1 MATQNNIRN
10 IAIIAHVDHGKTT
23 LVDEMLKQG
32 GIYRENQATQDRV
45 MDSGDLERERGITI
59 LAKNTSVHYKD
70 YKINIVDTP
79 GHADFGGEVERILKM
94 VNGVILLVDAAEGPM
109 PQTRFVLQKA
119 LELGHKVIVAVNKVD
134 KPDAR
139 IHEVMD
145 EVLELLLDLDAT
157 DEQFNSP
164 TVFCSGRQGIASYSP
179 DELGK
184 DLTPLF
190 ETIVNYIEAP
200 KGDENAPLQM
210 LVSSID
216 YNDYVG
222 RIAVGR
228 IERGI
233 TILAKNTSVRYKD
246 YKINIVD
253 TPGHADFGGEVERI
267 LKMVNGVILLVDA
280 AEGPMPQ
287 TRFVLQKAL
296 ELGHKVIVAVNK
308 VDKPDARIHEVMDE
322 VLELLLDLDATDEQ
336 FNSPTV
342 FCSGRHGT
350 ASYSPDEMG
359 SNLEPLFDT
368 IVRYIDAPQ
377 GDETAP
383 LQLLVSSID
392 YNEYVGRIA
401 IGRIER
407 GTIKVNQEVTICDFH
422 DPEMKQK
429 GKVVALYAFDGLG
442 KAPVQTASAGEIVA
456 LSGMADITIGRTL
469 CATDCVEPLPFVK
482 ISDPTI
488 EMTFAVNDSPFAG
501 KEGKF
506 VTSRNLRDRLEKEL
520 LKDVSLHVT
529 EQGTDAFN
537 VAGRGE
543 MHLSILMETMRREGF
558 EFSVSTPRVLTKEID
573 GKLCEPIERMVADVP
588 EECMGAVIE
597 KMGRRKGDLLGM
609 TPMGSRYRLE
619 FKVPSRGLFGYRS
632 EFLTDTKGEGI
643 MSSVLDSYAPMKG
656 EIERRLVGSLI
667 AHESG
672 EAVAYGLGGAQE
684 RGALFIGPGTPVY
697 AGMVVGICSRNE
709 DMTVNVCKRKQ
720 LTNMRASG
728 SDDAI
733 RLVTPKVFSLE
744 QCLEFLA
751 DDELL
756 ECTPKSLR
764 IRKREL
770 DHGIR
775 MRELM
780 KRRNQE

>member
-1 MATQNNIRN
+1 MATQEKIRN

-32 GIYRENQATQDRV
+32 GIYRENQATVERV

-59 LAKNTSVHYKD
+59 LAKNTAVWYKD

-119 LELGHKVIVAVNKVD
+119 LELGHKVIVAVNKID

-139 IHEVMD
+139 VHEVMD

-164 TVFCSGRQGIASYSP
+164 TVFCSGRQGTASYGP
-179 DELGK
+179 DQEGK
-184 DLTPLF
+184 DLVPLF
-190 ETIVNYIEAP
+190 ETIINYIPAP
-200 KGDENAPLQM
+200 TGDPA
-210 LVSSID
+210 
-216 YNDYVG
+216 
-222 RIAVGR
+222 
-228 IERGI
+228 
-233 TILAKNTSVRYKD
+233 
-246 YKINIVD
+246 
-253 TPGHADFGGEVERI
+253 
-267 LKMVNGVILLVDA
+267 
-280 AEGPMPQ
+280 
-287 TRFVLQKAL
+287 
-296 ELGHKVIVAVNK
+296 
-308 VDKPDARIHEVMDE
+308 
-322 VLELLLDLDATDEQ
+322 
-336 FNSPTV
+336 
-342 FCSGRHGT
+342 
-350 ASYSPDEMG
+350 
-359 SNLEPLFDT
+359 
-368 IVRYIDAPQ
+368 
-377 GDETAP
+377 AP

-401 IGRIER
+401 VGRIER
-407 GTIKVNQEVTICDFH
+407 GTIKVNQEVTICDYH
-422 DPEMKQK
+422 DPDIRQK
-429 GKVVALYAFDGLG
+429 GKVVALYTYDGLS
-442 KAPVQTASAGEIVA
+442 KAPVQEASAGEIVA

-469 CATDCVEPLPFVK
+469 CAPDALEPLPFVK
-482 ISDPTI
+482 ISPPTI

-558 EFSVSTPRVLTKEID
+558 EFSVSTPRVLTQEID

-588 EECMGAVIE
+588 EECMGSVIE
-597 KMGRRKGDLLGM
+597 KMGRRKGDLLSM

-619 FKVPSRGLFGYRS
+619 FLVPSRGLFGYRN
-632 EFLTDTKGEGI
+632 EFLTDTRGEGI
-643 MSSVLDSYAPMKG
+643 MSSVLETYAPMKG
-656 EIERRLVGSLI
+656 EIERRLTGSLI
-667 AHESG
+667 SFETG
-672 EAVAYGLGGAQE
+672 EASSYGLFNAQE
-684 RGALFIGPGTPVY
+684 RGTLFIGPGTPVY

-709 DMTVNVCKRKQ
+709 DMTVNVCKKKQ

-728 SDDAI
+728 SDEAL
-733 RLVTPKVFSLE
+733 RLTTPRVFSLE

-770 DHGIR
+770 DHSLR
-775 MRELM
+775 MRQLM
-780 KRRNQE
+780 KKRNQE

>member
-1 MATQNNIRN
+1 MATQEKIRN

-32 GIYRENQATQDRV
+32 GIYRENQATVERV

-59 LAKNTSVHYKD
+59 LAKNTAVWYKD

-119 LELGHKVIVAVNKVD
+119 LELGHKVIVAVNKID

-139 IHEVMD
+139 VHEVMD

-164 TVFCSGRQGIASYSP
+164 TVFCSGRQGTASYGP
-179 DELGK
+179 DQEGK
-184 DLTPLF
+184 DLIPLF
-190 ETIVNYIEAP
+190 ETIINYIPAP
-200 KGDENAPLQM
+200 TGDPA
-210 LVSSID
+210 
-216 YNDYVG
+216 
-222 RIAVGR
+222 
-228 IERGI
+228 
-233 TILAKNTSVRYKD
+233 
-246 YKINIVD
+246 
-253 TPGHADFGGEVERI
+253 
-267 LKMVNGVILLVDA
+267 
-280 AEGPMPQ
+280 
-287 TRFVLQKAL
+287 
-296 ELGHKVIVAVNK
+296 
-308 VDKPDARIHEVMDE
+308 
-322 VLELLLDLDATDEQ
+322 
-336 FNSPTV
+336 
-342 FCSGRHGT
+342 
-350 ASYSPDEMG
+350 
-359 SNLEPLFDT
+359 
-368 IVRYIDAPQ
+368 
-377 GDETAP
+377 AP

-401 IGRIER
+401 VGRVER
-407 GTIKVNQEVTICDFH
+407 GTIKVNQEVTICDYH
-422 DPEMKQK
+422 DPDVRQK
-429 GKVVALYAFDGLG
+429 GKVVALYTYDGLS
-442 KAPVQTASAGEIVA
+442 KVPVQEASAGEIVA
-456 LSGMADITIGRTL
+456 LSGMSDITIGRTL
-469 CATDCVEPLPFVK
+469 CAPDALEPLPFVK
-482 ISDPTI
+482 ISPPTI

-558 EFSVSTPRVLTKEID
+558 EFSVSTPRVLTQEID

-588 EECMGAVIE
+588 EACMGSVIE
-597 KMGRRKGDLLGM
+597 KMGRRKGDLLSM

-619 FKVPSRGLFGYRS
+619 FLVPSRGLFGYRN
-632 EFLTDTKGEGI
+632 EFLTDTRGEGI
-643 MSSVLDSYAPMKG
+643 MSSVLETYAPMKG
-656 EIERRLVGSLI
+656 EIERRLTGSLI
-667 AHESG
+667 SFETG
-672 EAVAYGLGGAQE
+672 EASSYGLFNAQE
-684 RGALFIGPGTPVY
+684 RGTLFIGPGTPVY

-709 DMTVNVCKRKQ
+709 DMTVNVCKKKQ

-728 SDDAI
+728 SDEAL
-733 RLVTPKVFSLE
+733 RLTTPRVFSLE

-770 DHGIR
+770 DHSLR
-775 MRELM
+775 MRQLM
-780 KRRNQE
+780 KKRNQE

>member
-1 MATQNNIRN
+1 MTSQDHIRN

-32 GIYRENQATQDRV
+32 GIYRENQATVERV
-45 MDSGDLERERGITI
+45 MDSGDLER
-59 LAKNTSVHYKD
+59 
-70 YKINIVDTP
+70 
-79 GHADFGGEVERILKM
+79 
-94 VNGVILLVDAAEGPM
+94 
-109 PQTRFVLQKA
+109 
-119 LELGHKVIVAVNKVD
+119 
-134 KPDAR
+134 
-139 IHEVMD
+139 
-145 EVLELLLDLDAT
+145 
-157 DEQFNSP
+157 
-164 TVFCSGRQGIASYSP
+164 
-179 DELGK
+179 
-184 DLTPLF
+184 
-190 ETIVNYIEAP
+190 
-200 KGDENAPLQM
+200 
-210 LVSSID
+210 
-216 YNDYVG
+216 
-222 RIAVGR
+222 
-228 IERGI
+228 ERGI

-336 FNSPTV
+336 FNSPTI
-342 FCSGRHGT
+342 FCSGRQGT
-350 ASYSPDEMG
+350 ASYGPDEMG
-359 SNLEPLFDT
+359 TDLTPLFET

-377 GDETAP
+377 GDENGP

-401 IGRIER
+401 VGRVER
-407 GTIKVNQEVTICDFH
+407 GTIRVNQEVTICDFH
-422 DPEMKQK
+422 DPEIKAK
-429 GKVVALYAFDGLG
+429 GKVVALYEFDGLG
-442 KAPVQTASAGEIVA
+442 KNPIQEAKAGEIVA

-469 CATDCVEPLPFVK
+469 CAPDAVEPLPFVK

-506 VTSRNLRDRLEKEL
+506 VTSRNLRDRLEREL

-529 EQGTDAFN
+529 EQGTDSFN

-543 MHLSILMETMRREGF
+543 MHLSILMETMRREGY

-573 GKLCEPIERMVADVP
+573 GKVCEPIERMIADVP
-588 EECMGAVIE
+588 EECMGSVIE
-597 KMGRRKGDLLGM
+597 KMGRRKADLVSM

-619 FKVPSRGLFGYRS
+619 FLVPSRGLFGYRN
-632 EFLTDTKGEGI
+632 EFLTDTRGEGI

-656 EIERRLVGSLI
+656 EIERRLTGSLI
-667 AHESG
+667 AFETG
-672 EAVAYGLGGAQE
+672 EAVAYGLGAAQE
-684 RGALFIGPGTPVY
+684 RGTLFIGAGVPVY
-697 AGMVVGICSRNE
+697 AGMVIGICSRNE

-720 LTNMRASG
+720 LTNMRAAG

-733 RLVTPKVFSLE
+733 RLTPPKQMSLE

-770 DHGIR
+770 DHAAR

-780 KRRNQE
+780 KKRAQN

>member
-1 MATQNNIRN
+1 MASQEKIRN

-32 GIYRENQATQDRV
+32 GIYRENQVTQDRV

-59 LAKNTSVHYKD
+59 LAKNTSVTYGN
-70 YKINIVDTP
+70 YRINIVDTP

-139 IHEVMD
+139 VHEVMD
-145 EVLELLLDLDAT
+145 EVLELLLDLNAT

-164 TVFCSGRQGIASYSP
+164 TVFCSGRQGTAAYGP
-179 DELGK
+179 DEVGT
-184 DLTPLF
+184 DLKPLF
-190 ETIVNYIEAP
+190 ETIVHYIPAP
-200 KGDENAPLQM
+200 QGDPNAPLQM
-210 LVSSID
+210 
-216 YNDYVG
+216 
-222 RIAVGR
+222 
-228 IERGI
+228 
-233 TILAKNTSVRYKD
+233 
-246 YKINIVD
+246 
-253 TPGHADFGGEVERI
+253 
-267 LKMVNGVILLVDA
+267 
-280 AEGPMPQ
+280 
-287 TRFVLQKAL
+287 
-296 ELGHKVIVAVNK
+296 
-308 VDKPDARIHEVMDE
+308 
-322 VLELLLDLDATDEQ
+322 
-336 FNSPTV
+336 
-342 FCSGRHGT
+342 
-350 ASYSPDEMG
+350 
-359 SNLEPLFDT
+359 
-368 IVRYIDAPQ
+368 
-377 GDETAP
+377 
-383 LQLLVSSID
+383 LVSSID

-401 IGRIER
+401 VGRIEQ
-407 GTIKVNQEVTICDFH
+407 GTIKVNQEVMICDYH
-422 DPEMKQK
+422 DPQYRQK
-429 GKVVALYAFDGLG
+429 GKVVALYEYDGLG
-442 KAPVQTASAGEIVA
+442 KNPITEASSGQIVA

-469 CATDCVEPLPFVK
+469 CATDAPNPLPFVK

-506 VTSRNLRDRLEKEL
+506 VTSRNIRDRLDKEL
-520 LKDVSLHVT
+520 MKDVSLRVT

-573 GKLCEPIERMVADVP
+573 GVLCEPIERMVADVP
-588 EECMGAVIE
+588 EDCMGAVIE

-609 TPMGSRYRLE
+609 TPMGNRYRLE
-619 FKVPSRGLFGYRS
+619 FLVPSRGLFGYRN
-632 EFLTDTKGEGI
+632 EFLTDTRGEGI
-643 MSSVLDSYAPMKG
+643 MSSVLESYAPMKG
-656 EIERRLVGSLI
+656 QIERRLTGSLI
-667 AHESG
+667 AFETG
-672 EAVAYGLGGAQE
+672 EACSYGLFNAQE
-684 RGALFIGPGTPVY
+684 RGALFIGAGTPVY

-709 DMTVNVCKRKQ
+709 DMTVNVCKKKQ

-728 SDDAI
+728 SDEAL
-733 RLVTPKVFSLE
+733 RLVSPKIFSLE

-764 IRKREL
+764 IRKRTL
-770 DHGIR
+770 DHATR
-775 MRELM
+775 MREVM

>member
-1 MATQNNIRN
+1 MASQEKIRN

-32 GIYRENQATQDRV
+32 GIYRENQATVDRV

-59 LAKNTSVHYKD
+59 LAKNTSVTYGD

-119 LELGHKVIVAVNKVD
+119 LELGHKVIVAVNKID

-139 IHEVMD
+139 VHEVMD
-145 EVLELLLDLDAT
+145 EVLELLLDLNAT

-164 TVFCSGRQGIASYSP
+164 TVFCSGRQGTAAYGP
-179 DELGK
+179 DEVGT
-184 DLTPLF
+184 DLKPLF
-190 ETIVNYIEAP
+190 ETIIQYIP
-200 KGDENAPLQM
+200 
-210 LVSSID
+210 S
-216 YNDYVG
+216 
-222 RIAVGR
+222 
-228 IERGI
+228 
-233 TILAKNTSVRYKD
+233 
-246 YKINIVD
+246 
-253 TPGHADFGGEVERI
+253 
-267 LKMVNGVILLVDA
+267 
-280 AEGPMPQ
+280 
-287 TRFVLQKAL
+287 
-296 ELGHKVIVAVNK
+296 
-308 VDKPDARIHEVMDE
+308 
-322 VLELLLDLDATDEQ
+322 
-336 FNSPTV
+336 
-342 FCSGRHGT
+342 
-350 ASYSPDEMG
+350 
-359 SNLEPLFDT
+359 
-368 IVRYIDAPQ
+368 PQ
-377 GDETAP
+377 GDAEAP

-401 IGRIER
+401 VGRVER
-407 GTIKVNQEVTICDFH
+407 GTIKVNQEVTICDYH
-422 DPEMKQK
+422 NPEVRQK
-429 GKVVALYAFDGLG
+429 GKVVALYEYDGLG
-442 KAPVQTASAGEIVA
+442 KNPIQEASAGEIVA

-469 CATDCVEPLPFVK
+469 CAVDAPEPLPFVK

-529 EQGTDAFN
+529 EQGTDSFN

-543 MHLSILMETMRREGF
+543 MHLSILMETMRREGY

-573 GKLCEPIERMVADVP
+573 GKLCEPVERMVADVP
-588 EECMGAVIE
+588 EDCMGAVID
-597 KMGRRKGDLLGM
+597 KMGRRKADLLSM

-619 FKVPSRGLFGYRS
+619 FLVPSRGLFGYRN
-632 EFLTDTKGEGI
+632 EFLTDTRGEGI

-656 EIERRLVGSLI
+656 QIERRLTGSLI
-667 AHESG
+667 AFETG
-672 EAVAYGLGGAQE
+672 EACSYGLFNAQE
-684 RGALFIGPGTPVY
+684 RGALFIGAGTPVY

-709 DMTVNVCKRKQ
+709 DMTVNVCKKKQ

-728 SDDAI
+728 SDEAL
-733 RLVTPKVFSLE
+733 RLTSPKVFSLE

-764 IRKREL
+764 IRKRQL
-770 DHGIR
+770 DHAVR

-780 KRRNQE
+780 KRRNQEG

>member
-1 MATQNNIRN
+1 MVSQKNIRN

-119 LELGHKVIVAVNKVD
+119 LELGHKVIVAVNKID

-139 IHEVMD
+139 IEEVMD

-157 DEQFNSP
+157 DDQFNSP
-164 TVFCSGRQGIASYSP
+164 TVFCSGRQG
-179 DELGK
+179 
-184 DLTPLF
+184 
-190 ETIVNYIEAP
+190 
-200 KGDENAPLQM
+200 
-210 LVSSID
+210 
-216 YNDYVG
+216 
-222 RIAVGR
+222 
-228 IERGI
+228 
-233 TILAKNTSVRYKD
+233 
-246 YKINIVD
+246 
-253 TPGHADFGGEVERI
+253 
-267 LKMVNGVILLVDA
+267 
-280 AEGPMPQ
+280 
-287 TRFVLQKAL
+287 
-296 ELGHKVIVAVNK
+296 
-308 VDKPDARIHEVMDE
+308 
-322 VLELLLDLDATDEQ
+322 
-336 FNSPTV
+336 
-342 FCSGRHGT
+342 T
-350 ASYSPDEMG
+350 ASYSPDVAG
-359 SNLEPLFDT
+359 TDLVPLFET
-368 IVRYIDAPQ
+368 IINYIDAPQ
-377 GDETAP
+377 GEIEAP

-401 IGRIER
+401 VGRIER

-422 DPEMKQK
+422 HPEVKQK

-442 KAPVQTASAGEIVA
+442 KTPIQEASAGEIVA

-469 CATDCVEPLPFVK
+469 CDPMNVEPLPFVK

-501 KEGKF
+501 KEGKY

-558 EFSVSTPRVLTKEID
+558 EFSVSTPRVLTKVID
-573 GKLCEPIERMVADVP
+573 GKVCEPIERMVADVP
-588 EECMGAVIE
+588 EECMGSVIE

-619 FKVPSRGLFGYRS
+619 FLVPSRGLFGYRS

-672 EAVAYGLGGAQE
+672 EAVTYGLGAAQE
-684 RGALFIGPGTPVY
+684 RGALLIGPGTPVY

-733 RLVTPKVFSLE
+733 RLVPPRVFSLE

-756 ECTPKSLR
+756 ECTPKTLR
-764 IRKREL
+764 IRKRIL
-770 DHGIR
+770 DHSTR

-780 KRRNQE
+780 KKRNQE